1 MQLYPFMNP
10 LSITHKHDV
19 IVLTVQNLLNNKKK
33 RNFMRL
39 GWALK
44 IEHPSAIHEK
54 KKNEKT

>member
-1 MQLYPFMNP
+1 MQFHTKKKERKTFCTTHCLKMQLYPFMNP

-39 GWALK
+39 G
-44 IEHPSAIHEK
+44 
-54 KKNEKT
+54 